1 MSPSR
6 YILSS
11 FSLNLFPFICLFQ
24 FSSSGIFIWMNC
36 VLCFILHMG
45 DKPLVFRFQVNSV
58 CVCVCVCVCVSNWES
73 NFLVR
78 YVVTEV
84 FPHT

>member
-11 FSLNLFPFICLFQ
+11 FSLNLFPFICSFQ
-24 FSSSGIFIWMNC
+24 FSWSGISIWMNC

-45 DKPLVFRFQVNSV
+45 DKPLVFRFQVN
-58 CVCVCVCVCVSNWES
+58 CVCVCVCINNWES